1 MLVIETPKPILSY
14 NRFMPNICWILNYYI
29 WVVTVYFL
37 WHFKFVLSKCSKCF
51 RHSSALNLDVVHNS
65 EIVLDVDKSTYNL
78 LFQYDSK
85 SQILHE
91 FSSQILELLPQIAWI
106 QKVTAANS
114 QTIPLHIR
122 WLKIWI
128 SASTSNPKP
137 SFDHW

>member
-1 MLVIETPKPILSY
+1 MLLIETPKPILLY
-14 NRFMPNICWILNYYI
+14 NRFMPNICWILNYYYI

-37 WHFKFVLSKCSKCF
+37 WHFKFCIIQMC
-51 RHSSALNLDVVHNS
+51 
-65 EIVLDVDKSTYNL
+65 EIVLDIDKSTYNL
-78 LFQYDSK
+78 WFQYDSK

-91 FSSQILELLPQIAWI
+91 FSSQILGLLPQIAWI

-137 SFDHW
+137 RSLKIADLHCQKVECTKWLN